1 MQSEQD
7 EDTFIGGGVMKKS
20 SFVEYITTITSRDK
34 SQILNL
40 LQYGGLTIIPILI
53 ILKCMKLYVPAQDP
67 FKSSTEILLEV
78 ILQLF
83 VIVLAFFFIHKL
95 VIYVPTYSNVEYEHI
110 SLLSGILP
118 LFFLM
123 FTLDTKVS
131 EKLTILFDRLLV
143 TLGIKKEGMD
153 EGEEESGDSTRPTN
167 SSTTVSQC
175 GSNTMLP
182 PPTMETSRL
191 IDGYPTKREPT
202 VNSNVTSQ
210 MMPQGGGGI
219 GMMTMDEPMAAN
231 SVLGGSVF

>member
-1 MQSEQD
+1 
-7 EDTFIGGGVMKKS
+7 
-20 SFVEYITTITSRDK
+20 
-34 SQILNL
+34 
-40 LQYGGLTIIPILI
+40 
-53 ILKCMKLYVPAQDP
+53 MKLYVPAQDP

-167 SSTTVSQC
+167 SSTTISQC

-182 PPTMETSRL
+182 PPSMETSRL

>member
-1 MQSEQD
+1 
-7 EDTFIGGGVMKKS
+7 
-20 SFVEYITTITSRDK
+20 
-34 SQILNL
+34 
-40 LQYGGLTIIPILI
+40 
-53 ILKCMKLYVPAQDP
+53 
-67 FKSSTEILLEV
+67 
-78 ILQLF
+78 
-83 VIVLAFFFIHKL
+83 
-95 VIYVPTYSNVEYEHI
+95 
-110 SLLSGILP
+110 
-118 LFFLM
+118 M

-182 PPTMETSRL
+182 PPSMETSRL

-210 MMPQGGGGI
+210 MMPQGGGGV
-219 GMMTMDEPMAAN
+219 GMMAMDEPMAAN